1 MINRCASTV
10 ISRFVNRYTFEG
22 LMKTGKFWQTLKTD
36 FNKNLAYTNFSSISL
51 NTTNFRRTTT
61 PHKKNFETFFI
72 CQFSFLSPH
81 VKQNQIIITIKVPHE
96 LSNDLK
102 NEEILV
108 KSRIHF
114 WNSFFVNDRRTHHR
128 SQNPQKSYLQQ
139 CNKPYD
145 LKHSIISSFSKTGS
159 KNSLLGKLL
168 IDYIPSIAPSTSNII
183 ARALNAS
190 NCSTSAGRKSIQAET
205 KYYPLKY
212 LLTQ

>member
-1 MINRCASTV
+1 M
-10 ISRFVNRYTFEG
+10 FE
-22 LMKTGKFWQTLKTD
+22 L
-36 FNKNLAYTNFSSISL
+36 
-51 NTTNFRRTTT
+51 
-61 PHKKNFETFFI
+61 
-72 CQFSFLSPH
+72 
-81 VKQNQIIITIKVPHE
+81 PHE
-96 LSNDLK
+96 LSNDLE

-114 WNSFFVNDRRTHHR
+114 WNYFFVTDFVNDRRTHHW
-128 SQNPQKSYLQQ
+128 SQNPQKSCLWQ

-145 LKHSIISSFSKTGS
+145 IKPLIRSSFSEAGS